1 MSLSKSSYSLH
12 VVTLV
17 SEEKSLHEFADAKIQ
32 NNKDMEKL
40 IKNYFCLIGNFD
52 VARLEKN
59 ELCFNI
65 RHDADA
71 RGFFASF
78 RWMCWAYRRF
88 DSPAM
93 QPRIIDAIFL
103 VLLSSSSVIQISW
116 FFRLS
121 LRSFL
126 TYGYCGYFFA
136 RMKLFL
142 KKP

>member
-52 VARLEKN
+52 VARLEN
-59 ELCFNI
+59 
-65 RHDADA
+65 DADT

-78 RWMCWAYRRF
+78 RWMWWAYRRF